1 MVRICRLHVAAV
13 AAALGALLAGLVHGP
28 VRAQD
33 AYPSRS
39 IVFMVPQATGGSQD
53 TLSREIAQ
61 RLAEALKQAVVVEN
75 RAGANGIV
83 GTEMVAKARPD
94 GYTLLIGGTG
104 TMAIN
109 QSLYSKLSYD
119 PVKAFVPVAM
129 FGYSTSVLV
138 VHSSI
143 TAKTIGE
150 LIEQAKAKPGAFK
163 YASAGVGSSPHLTA
177 EVFREMAGVDILHVP
192 YKGSTP
198 GVVAT
203 AAGET
208 DFMFTGITSALAQ
221 IRAGRLRP
229 LSISGPRRSPALPDV
244 PTASESGLP
253 GFEADF
259 WVGLFAPAGTPA
271 PVIEKL
277 NAEVNRII
285 SSPAL
290 LEKFA
295 SSGIEATP
303 TTPAGFDEIWKKDI
317 ERWRRTVQRAGV
329 KAE

>member
-1 MVRICRLHVAAV
+1 
-13 AAALGALLAGLVHGP
+13 
-28 VRAQD
+28 
-33 AYPSRS
+33 
-39 IVFMVPQATGGSQD
+39 
-53 TLSREIAQ
+53 
-61 RLAEALKQAVVVEN
+61 
-75 RAGANGIV
+75 
-83 GTEMVAKARPD
+83 
-94 GYTLLIGGTG
+94 
-104 TMAIN
+104 MAIN

-138 VHSSI
+138 VHTSV

-285 SSPAL
+285 SSPQL
-290 LEKFA
+290 LERFA

>member
-1 MVRICRLHVAAV
+1 
-13 AAALGALLAGLVHGP
+13 
-28 VRAQD
+28 
-33 AYPSRS
+33 
-39 IVFMVPQATGGSQD
+39 MVPHATGGSQD
-53 TLSREIAQ
+53 TLSREIAR
-61 RLAEALKQAVVVEN
+61 RLSEALKQPVVVEN

-83 GTEMVAKARPD
+83 GTEMVAKANPD

-119 PVKAFVPVAM
+119 PFKAFVPVAM

-138 VHSSI
+138 VHTSV

-150 LIEQAKAKPGAFK
+150 LIAQAKARPGEFK

-208 DFMFTGITSALAQ
+208 DFMFTGISSALAQ

-277 NAEVNRII
+277 NAEINRII
-285 SSPAL
+285 TSPAL
-290 LEKFA
+290 LERFA

-303 TTPAGFDEIWKKDI
+303 TTPAGFGDIWTKDI

-329 KAE
+329 KPE